1 MAKETK
7 RRMIVTLT
15 YEAEYNGEVELDE
28 IQDRLTA
35 GTDIKK
41 QIPLTVYAYDR
52 EDFATMYYLEL
63 RQAQTSI
70 ESRTMITTMID
81 KEE

>member
-1 MAKETK
+1 MANEK

-35 GTDIKK
+35 GADIKR

-52 EDFATMYYLEL
+52 EDFATMYHLEL